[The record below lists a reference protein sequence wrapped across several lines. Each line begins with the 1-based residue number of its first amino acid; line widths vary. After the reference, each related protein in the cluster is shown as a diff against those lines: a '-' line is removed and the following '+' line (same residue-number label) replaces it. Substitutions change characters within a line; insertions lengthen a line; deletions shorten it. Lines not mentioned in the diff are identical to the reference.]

1 MYCIQTKDLRYG
13 LHLGKL
19 VHQTEANCFCSLN
32 LIQLTIGKAVGLE
45 VCSGQVNSNH
55 LAILF

>member
-1 MYCIQTKDLRYG
+1 MQTKDLRYG

-45 VCSGQVNSNH
+45 VCSGQVTSNH